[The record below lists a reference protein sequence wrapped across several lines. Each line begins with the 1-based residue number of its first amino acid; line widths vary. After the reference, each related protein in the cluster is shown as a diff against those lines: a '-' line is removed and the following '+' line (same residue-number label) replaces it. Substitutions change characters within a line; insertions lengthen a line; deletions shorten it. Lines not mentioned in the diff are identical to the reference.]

1 MEGVQTLI
9 LVCDIV
15 VMYLWGRGG
24 GGEERILKLK
34 DVSVMESVEC
44 KNAHSFYEP
53 FYLYCLFFLVNIGT
67 LNM

>member
-1 MEGVQTLI
+1 MEEVRTLI

-15 VMYLWGRGG
+15 VMYLRGWG
-24 GGEERILKLK
+24 GGENSEIEGCKCDGVIL
-34 DVSVMESVEC
+34 C

-53 FYLYCLFFLVNIGT
+53 LYLYCLFFLVNIGT